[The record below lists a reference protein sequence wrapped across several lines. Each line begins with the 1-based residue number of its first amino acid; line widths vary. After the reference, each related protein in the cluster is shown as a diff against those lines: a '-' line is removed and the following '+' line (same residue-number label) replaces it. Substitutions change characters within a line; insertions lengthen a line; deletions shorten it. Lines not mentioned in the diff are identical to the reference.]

1 MRRTIFRAVIT
12 GSMAV
17 VFMASQATMVAYA
30 SDIMMDSPYTQNE
43 PETGNG
49 GAIYQTGP
57 VINDDYTNNHPES
70 NGGAIYYEGSV
81 SGKEFVDNNPESDG
95 GAIYYEGSV
104 LRTEFEDN
112 NPGSNGGAI
121 YPVEPIVDS
130 EYLNNTVT
138 YPNAIS
144 FVE

>member
-1 MRRTIFRAVIT
+1 MRRTIFRAVII

-57 VINDDYTNNHPES
+57 VINDEYINNHPES
-70 NGGAIYYEGSV
+70 N
-81 SGKEFVDNNPESDG
+81 G

-112 NPGSNGGAI
+112 KPGSNGGAI
-121 YPVEPIVDS
+121 YPVEQIVDS
-130 EYLNNTVT
+130 EYLDNTVT